1 MVITYKNGVAIV
13 KCLYNTPA
21 LRAPPPFAWP
31 SKFVMITNA
40 TSTLSLKALA
50 YQYTQ
55 TSTALIVF
63 VITVLKYIVHLV
75 TKIQSTHFFHHKIR
89 KKLCWRYDKRTP
101 C

>member
-1 MVITYKNGVAIV
+1 MVITYQNGVAIV
-13 KCLYNTPA
+13 KCLYDTHA

-31 SKFVMITNA
+31 SNFVMITDA

-55 TSTALIVF
+55 TGTALIVF

-75 TKIQSTHFFHHKIR
+75 MKIQSKHTFFIIK
-89 KKLCWRYDKRTP
+89 
-101 C
+101 